1 MWPVRRWRR
10 STAVPKEPFPS
21 VLTVSYSPKVP
32 LASCAALGAASFHT
46 SRKPRLGNVRV
57 RLPLRRCRGEPIT
70 AIPGGVVGTPSCAA
84 ESLLDC
90 WGVASGIGW
99 NSLFRPK
106 SECRL
111 NSGGGSGG
119 SGGGS
124 CLPQLGDDAGDG
136 LLPPVG
142 KVVDGLTSRDCT
154 PSTSS
159 IASDSQS
166 IASAREI
173 DALVGGRGELSR
185 DAGGPRCPVGSGEL
199 WRPGNHP
206 NCGDPWGL
214 CRWSVLAKRRSAG
227 CDDGRSGGVSSRPS
241 AMTSRA
247 KVRDVVAAAMSSCTV
262 AAGAVATGGLARALT
277 GAAPR
282 GRYRLLSACEP
293 CLTAVLPLP
302 VRALDVA

>member
-1 MWPVRRWRR
+1 MVRDDVRVHERREDADLVLHLVRVTDGARVGVGLRARVTVTAGGLTFPRSARSISCTAICLLTTMWPVRRWRR

-136 LLPPVG
+136 LPPVG

-185 DAGGPRCPVGSGEL
+185 DAGGPRCPVGS
-199 WRPGNHP
+199 
-206 NCGDPWGL
+206 C
-214 CRWSVLAKRRSAG
+214 
-227 CDDGRSGGVSSRPS
+227 
-241 AMTSRA
+241 
-247 KVRDVVAAAMSSCTV
+247 
-262 AAGAVATGGLARALT
+262 
-277 GAAPR
+277 
-282 GRYRLLSACEP
+282 
-293 CLTAVLPLP
+293 
-302 VRALDVA
+302 